1 MSLVQVERRDAFWF
15 ARLNRPDKRNAL
27 SEAMIGELLALCDEV
42 DRDPT
47 ARALVLWGAGGS
59 FCAGGDF
66 DRFQAL
72 MATAPPAGTDPATD
86 PIATHNRLY
95 GALLERLAAL
105 PVATLGVVR
114 GAAMG
119 GGFGLACVMDRV
131 IATEDAV
138 FALPEAALGLAPA
151 QIAPFVAQ
159 RLGCVQARWHML
171 TAARLDAA
179 AALKVGLAD
188 RVVTPVAL
196 DAAVTAEL
204 ALLARVE
211 PAALRV
217 TKQLTLRNQSTPLAP
232 ALDAAAQDF
241 ATLLRAGSAQE
252 GIAASRER
260 RPPRWHTGVPA
271 LPEFT

>member
-72 MATAPPAGTDPATD
+72 MATTPPPAETD

-95 GALLERLAAL
+95 GTLLERLSAI
-105 PVATLGVVR
+105 PVATLGIVR

-119 GGFGLACVMDRV
+119 GGVGLACVMDRV
-131 IATEDAV
+131 IATDDAV
-138 FALPEAALGLAPA
+138 FAVPETALGLAPA
-151 QIAPFVAQ
+151 QIAPFVAR
-159 RLGCVQARWHML
+159 RLGCVQARWHLM

-179 AALKVGLAD
+179 AALAMGLAD
-188 RVVTPVAL
+188 RVVASSAL
-196 DAAVTAEL
+196 EAAVAAEL

>member
-1 MSLVQVERRDAFWF
+1 
-15 ARLNRPDKRNAL
+15 
-27 SEAMIGELLALCDEV
+27 
-42 DRDPT
+42 
-47 ARALVLWGAGGS
+47 
-59 FCAGGDF
+59 
-66 DRFQAL
+66 
-72 MATAPPAGTDPATD
+72 
-86 PIATHNRLY
+86 
-95 GALLERLAAL
+95 
-105 PVATLGVVR
+105 
-114 GAAMG
+114 MG
-119 GGFGLACVMDRV
+119 GGVGLACVMDRV
-131 IATEDAV
+131 IATDDAV
-138 FALPEAALGLAPA
+138 FAVPETALGLAPA
-151 QIAPFVAQ
+151 QIAPFVAR
-159 RLGCVQARWHML
+159 RLGCVQARWHLM

-179 AALKVGLAD
+179 AALAMGLAD
-188 RVVTPVAL
+188 RVVASSAL
-196 DAAVTAEL
+196 EAAVAAEL